1 MYHFSTVSGM
11 VSIEKILLMIEVR
24 IPLEKKLM
32 RASSLFIS
40 LRAVLFLNWEMCSGM
55 NDALNLSKK
64 SCQTPKLGGVLC
76 KAISISVNAH
86 SPGNLASL
94 KEEF

>member
-32 RASSLFIS
+32 RASSFFIS
-40 LRAVLFLNWEMCSGM
+40 LRAAFFLNWEMCSGRGRELLTFAVVSQAM
-55 NDALNLSKK
+55 AW
-64 SCQTPKLGGVLC
+64 
-76 KAISISVNAH
+76 
-86 SPGNLASL
+86 SL
-94 KEEF
+94 IFS

>member
-40 LRAVLFLNWEMCSGM
+40 LRAVLFLNWEMCSGRGRELLTFAVVSQAM
-55 NDALNLSKK
+55 AW
-64 SCQTPKLGGVLC
+64 
-76 KAISISVNAH
+76 
-86 SPGNLASL
+86 SL
-94 KEEF
+94 IFS

>member
-24 IPLEKKLM
+24 TPLEKKLM

-40 LRAVLFLNWEMCSGM
+40 LRAVLFLNWEMCSGRGRELLTFAVVSQAM
-55 NDALNLSKK
+55 AW
-64 SCQTPKLGGVLC
+64 
-76 KAISISVNAH
+76 
-86 SPGNLASL
+86 SL
-94 KEEF
+94 IFS

>member
-11 VSIEKILLMIEVR
+11 VSIEKILLMVEVR

-40 LRAVLFLNWEMCSGM
+40 LRAVLFLNWEMCSGRGRELLTF
-55 NDALNLSKK
+55 AVVS
-64 SCQTPKLGGVLC
+64 Q
-76 KAISISVNAH
+76 AW
-86 SPGNLASL
+86 SL
-94 KEEF
+94 IFS